1 MAIQDKIKVMV
12 VDDMSTSR
20 ALIYDCFDKLGV
32 RNLSWAKNGT
42 DALQAIKKQP
52 VHLVVSDYN
61 MPGMNGLE
69 LLKALRSD
77 AKTAKVGFILVTG
90 SPDQSLIDKGRQL
103 GMNNYLKK
111 PFNHGDL
118 MVCISRVLGVFK

>member
-1 MAIQDKIKVMV
+1 MSIKDKLRVMV

-32 RNLSWAKNGT
+32 RNVKWAKNGAE
-42 DALQAIKKQP
+42 ALQALKKEP

-69 LLKALRSD
+69 LLKALRTD
-77 AKTAKVGFILVTG
+77 PKTSRVGFILVTG

-103 GMNNYLKK
+103 GMNNYLRK
-111 PFNHGDL
+111 PFNSGDL
-118 MVCISRVLGVFK
+118 MVCISRVLGVA